1 MQYMFCNAGSGEL
14 FEDIVRCRSHFV
26 FWCYRFERDVAQYK
40 KITSNHKTNEISY
53 TFFYLRHCFIITHMN
68 IQRDEDG
75 LLPDSRGLL
84 KLHKYVRVPK
94 YSWRDTMKTKTIY
107 EFWHGDCVET
117 ALSEK

>member
-1 MQYMFCNAGSGEL
+1 MQVAVSYLKILC
-14 FEDIVRCRSHFV
+14 
-26 FWCYRFERDVAQYK
+26 DVDPTSSFGVIGLSVMLRNIRKSQA
-40 KITSNHKTNEISY
+40 ITKRMKFPIH
-53 TFFYLRHCFIITHMN
+53 FFYLRHCFIITHMN

-75 LLPDSRGLL
+75 LLPNSRGLL